1 MTSGETQFPAM
12 PAFDAFY
19 RAVNRRQ
26 PFPWQTELARR
37 VADEQAWPSEIGVPT
52 GLGKTAC
59 LDIAV
64 WWLASQADLTS
75 SVRTA
80 PTRIWWIV
88 NRRLLVDAASDHA
101 QAISSMLEDPA
112 GAGCS
117 ESSATALRSVATRL
131 MSIGGSLSEQPLQVI
146 PMRGGL
152 TLRRPTGP
160 AQPAVIVSTIPMY
173 GSRLLFRGYGS
184 SRSMRPIDAALA
196 GTDSLVLA
204 DEAHLATH
212 LRELIPRLAECIDPS
227 ASGVLPGQRGSPQV
241 VSLTATGDQG
251 SDGRFDLGEA
261 DHGNPVVRQRLDAA
275 KPVRIDSAEKG
286 DPARDLRDS
295 AIELLNNDETH
306 SSCVVFCNTPATAR
320 DVFNLAKDHRSA
332 GDLDVVLVTGRTR
345 QADADRLRRR
355 LMSPTQGVPAL
366 SGDRPPRKRS
376 LLVIATQTLEVGA
389 DLDFEFL
396 VTEQCGVRA
405 LTQRLGRLNRLGR
418 FAHAKAVYVHR
429 PPKRGRSD
437 SKQDGWP
444 VYGTEPTEVLDRL
457 TRGGAVTVDLSPK
470 VVASVLGKPGDDPG
484 RAPEIL
490 PALLWEWVKTT
501 TPPYGEAPVE
511 PYFTGVGNTQR
522 TVALLWRAFVP
533 SQTELQSSGSGD
545 GQDRQPDTTPSYRL
559 WPRVAADE
567 TIDIPVWEALA
578 ALEERGIEEVLASRD
593 GQSWGYVPRRSIRP
607 GHVVVFPSDMGLC
620 DDFGWAPADHE
631 PVRDVSIRRTGLPLS
646 ADALRRIL
654 SNGSAVLD
662 SDIERLLAVLLDD
675 DEESLDDSEA
685 IEAGESLIAALR
697 LQSDVPGFD
706 QPQWHTFL
714 DGIDPAPARPP
725 NEVPRLEMRTGDG
738 TPRIDEFDEVSIGVS
753 LPAEARELLAHGN
766 AVGQVAERAGTALGL
781 PTRLADVIRKA
792 GTLHDIGKA
801 DERFQCWLDPEA
813 SRLASS
819 TVPLAKSVTPR
830 SRWSAARRASGWP
843 FGGRHEELS
852 GRLVKAWLAQGGHGL
867 DAEECDLLT
876 HLVMSHHGKGRPL
889 IAPVADG
896 PAQPVAWT
904 FQDGTAV
911 TVEADLSCTDWSQ
924 PSRFRSLNERFGP
937 WGLALLE
944 AIVRQ
949 ADHQVS
955 SAVMGDLG
963 DDVA

>member
-1 MTSGETQFPAM
+1 M
-12 PAFDAFY
+12 PSFHDFY
-19 RAVNRRQ
+19 EAVNGRA
-26 PFPWQTELARR
+26 PFPWQTRLARH

-64 WWLASQADLTS
+64 WWLASQADLAPS
-75 SVRTA
+75 ERTA
-80 PTRIWWIV
+80 PTRIWWVV
-88 NRRLLVDAASDHA
+88 NRRLLVDAASEHA
-101 QAISSMLEDPA
+101 QLMSAMLDDPA
-112 GAGCS
+112 DDGRS
-117 ESSATALRSVATRL
+117 ESTAADLSAVATRL
-131 MSIGGSLSEQPLQVI
+131 LSVGGSLSERPLQVI

-196 GTDSLVLA
+196 GTDSLVLV

-212 LRELIPRLAECIDPS
+212 LRELIPKLAECIDPS
-227 ASGVLPGQRGSPQV
+227 VSDVLPGRRRSPQV
-241 VSLTATGDQG
+241 VSLTATGDQA
-251 SDGRFDLGEA
+251 SCGRFDLDEA
-261 DHGNPVVRQRLDAA
+261 DRGNPVVRQRLDAP
-275 KPVRIDSAEKG
+275 KPIRIDSAEKG
-286 DPARDLRDS
+286 DPARALCAS
-295 AIELLNNDETH
+295 ALELLDNAETE

-320 DVFNLAKDHRSA
+320 DVFNHAK
-332 GDLDVVLVTGRTR
+332 GDRRACDFEIVLVTGRTR
-345 QADADRLRRR
+345 QADADRLRLR
-355 LMSPTQGVPAL
+355 LMSPIEGAPAL
-366 SGDRPPRKRS
+366 SGDRPRRQRS

-418 FAHAKAVYVHR
+418 FPHAEAVYVHR
-429 PPKRGRSD
+429 PPKHSRS
-437 SKQDGWP
+437 SPKQDGWP
-444 VYGTEPTEVLDRL
+444 VYGTEPNEVLDRL
-457 TRGGAVTVDLSPK
+457 TRNGVVTVNLSPRE
-470 VVASVLGKPGDDPG
+470 VACVLGKPRDAPG

-490 PALLWEWVKTT
+490 PDLLWEWIKTT
-501 TPPYGEAPVE
+501 TPPHGEAPVE
-511 PYFTGVGNTQR
+511 PYFAGVGETQR
-522 TVALLWRAFVP
+522 TVAVLWRAFVP
-533 SQTELQSSGSGD
+533 SETELQSSGSGD
-545 GQDRQPDTTPSYRL
+545 VQDRRTDTTPSYRL
-559 WPRVAADE
+559 WPRIAADE
-567 TIDIPVWEALA
+567 TIDIPVWEARD
-578 ALEERGIEEVLASRD
+578 ALEERGIDMVLVSSD
-593 GQSWGYVPRRSIRP
+593 GQSWESVHRTSIRP
-607 GHVVVFPSDMGLC
+607 GHVVVLLSDAGLC
-620 DDFGWAPADHE
+620 DDFGWAPEERE
-631 PVRDVSIRRTGLPLS
+631 PVIDVSIRRSGLPLNVG
-646 ADALRRIL
+646 ALRRIL
-654 SNGSAVLD
+654 NDGSGVLAP
-662 SDIERLLAVLLDD
+662 DIDRLLDVLLDD
-675 DEESLDDSEA
+675 DEESLDDSDA

-697 LQSDVPGFD
+697 LQRDVPGFD
-706 QPQWHTFL
+706 QPQWHAFL
-714 DGIDPAPARPP
+714 DGIDAAPARPP
-725 NEVPRLEMRTGDG
+725 NEVFRLAMRRGDG
-738 TPRIDEFDEVSIGVS
+738 TPRIDEFDEGSIGVS

-781 PTRLADVIRKA
+781 PARLADVIRSA

-801 DERFQCWLDPEA
+801 DERFQCWLDPAA

-876 HLVMSHHGKGRPL
+876 HLVMSHHGKGRPM

-896 PAQPVAWT
+896 PAQPVTWT
-904 FQDGTAV
+904 FQDGAAV

-924 PSRFRSLNERFGP
+924 PSRFRRLNERFGP

-955 SAVMGDLG
+955 SAVRGDPG
-963 DDVA
+963 DDFA